1 MMRPPPAQSGSDTE
15 GGKNAPSLQ
24 CSGRARFTVIKSDTV
39 SQSKILEE
47 VPIKMKK
54 FFRIVPLLVVVV
66 FALAGAA
73 CAAEKIGVAD
83 MQKVLVNHP
92 RFKDVSKR
100 IEAVYR
106 AKEQELKT
114 ALDKVTD
121 KKQGAQMIQGKRQ
134 EAAQEE
140 IKLKEPIYKEIRA
153 AVRTVA
159 KNKGITVVL
168 DIGAVMFG
176 GQDITDDV
184 VAELKKKK

>member
-1 MMRPPPAQSGSDTE
+1 
-15 GGKNAPSLQ
+15 
-24 CSGRARFTVIKSDTV
+24 
-39 SQSKILEE
+39 
-47 VPIKMKK
+47 MKK
-54 FFRIVPLLVVVV
+54 FFRIVPLLAVVV

-153 AVRTVA
+153 AVRTCLLYTSDA
-159 KNKGITVVL
+159 A
-168 DIGAVMFG
+168 D
-176 GQDITDDV
+176 
-184 VAELKKKK
+184 E

>member
-1 MMRPPPAQSGSDTE
+1 MMRPPAQSGSDTE
-15 GGKNAPSLQ
+15 SGKNAPSLP

-54 FFRIVPLLVVVV
+54 FFRIVPLLAVVV